1 MTAATERLAGSE
13 GVLRTVLPG
22 GLRVITESL
31 PAVRSAAFGIW
42 AGVGSRDEDPAHAG
56 ATHYLEHLLFKGTR
70 RRSALEISASM
81 DAVGG
86 ELNAFTAKEYTC
98 YYARVLDADLPLAI
112 DVLSDMVTSSLIEP
126 KEVDAER
133 GVILEEIAM
142 NEDDP
147 ADLVHEAFSELAFG
161 DTPLGRP
168 ILGTVDS
175 INSITRDRIAEH
187 YRARYTPDHLVVA
200 AAGSLDHD
208 HVVELT
214 AAAFGAVL
222 SGQRAPAGPRLTGP
236 QADGGTAT
244 GVRLVSR
251 PVEQANIV
259 LGCAGLAR
267 NDDRRFALGVLNA
280 ALGGG
285 MSSRLFQEVREKRG
299 LAYSVYSFSS
309 QHAECG
315 QWGIYAGCLP
325 AKTEEVLSICQD
337 EIAKVIESGL
347 TDEELDRGKG
357 QLRGSIVL
365 GLEDPSSRMRR
376 LGKSELVY
384 PRLEPVDEILARIE
398 AVTHDQVREVAADGA
413 WPAEGAG
420 HRGAVRR
427 RCRVRRGAGE
437 LAAAPQYSRLFW
449 LRPALMPRSGCRGA
463 GRDAL
468 FCGACLLRSRL
479 ARLSAPAV
487 PLTSTRSVPGG
498 WCAAS
503 GRRTT
508 RGQRRS

>member
-1 MTAATERLAGSE
+1 MTTETGRLSGSDD
-13 GVLRTVLPG
+13 GVRRTVLPG

-31 PAVRSAAFGIW
+31 PSVRSAAFGIW

-56 ATHYLEHLLFKGTR
+56 ATHYLEHLLFKGTPS
-70 RRSALEISASM
+70 RSALDISAAL

-147 ADLVHEAFSELAFG
+147 SDLVHEAFSAQLFG

-187 YRARYTPDHLVVA
+187 YRARYTPDNLVLA
-200 AAGSLDHD
+200 AAGNLEHEQ
-208 HVVELT
+208 VLEL
-214 AAAFGAVL
+214 AQAAFGEAL
-222 SGQRAPAGPRLTGP
+222 GGDTRPAPPRLDGTQAGAATG
-236 QADGGTAT
+236 T
-244 GVRLVSR
+244 GVRLVTR

-315 QWGIYAGCLP
+315 LWGIYAGCLP
-325 AKTEEVLSICQD
+325 AKTEEVLAICQE
-337 EIAKVIESGL
+337 EIAKLIDSGL
-347 TDEELDRGKG
+347 TDEEMERGKG

-365 GLEDPSSRMRR
+365 GLEDPSSRMSR

-384 PRLEPVDEILARIE
+384 PRLEPVDDILAEIE
-398 AVTHDQVREVAADGA
+398 AVTPDQVREVAV
-413 WPAEGAG
+413 
-420 HRGAVRR
+420 AVLGQPKALA
-427 RCRVRRGAGE
+427 VVGPFDSDE
-437 LAAAPQYSRLFW
+437 VFAAALPS
-449 LRPALMPRSGCRGA
+449 
-463 GRDAL
+463 
-468 FCGACLLRSRL
+468 
-479 ARLSAPAV
+479 
-487 PLTSTRSVPGG
+487 
-498 WCAAS
+498 
-503 GRRTT
+503 
-508 RGQRRS
+508 

>member
-1 MTAATERLAGSE
+1 
-13 GVLRTVLPG
+13 VLRTVLPG
-22 GLRVITESL
+22 GLRVVTESL

-42 AGVGSRDEDPAHAG
+42 AGVGSRDEDRSHAG
-56 ATHYLEHLLFKGTR
+56 ATHYLEHLLFKGTGR
-70 RRSALEISASM
+70 RTALEISAAL

-98 YYARVLDADLPLAI
+98 YYARVLDEDLPLAI
-112 DVLSDMVTSSLIEP
+112 DVLSDMVTNSLIEA

-147 ADLVHEAFSELAFG
+147 ADLVHEAFSEHVFG

-168 ILGTVDS
+168 ILGTVES

-187 YRARYTPDHLVVA
+187 YRARYTPDRLVVA
-200 AAGSLDHD
+200 AAGGIDHD
-208 HVVELT
+208 QVVQLT
-214 AAAFGAVL
+214 SAAFGAAV
-222 SGQRAPAGPRLTGP
+222 SGTAEPISPRL
-236 QADGGTAT
+236 GTTVPGLGSGT

-251 PVEQANIV
+251 PVEQANLV

-267 NDDRRFALGVLNA
+267 SDDRRFALGVLNA

-309 QHAECG
+309 QHADCG

-325 AKTEEVLSICQD
+325 AKTEEVLAICQE
-337 EIAKVIESGL
+337 EIAKVVQSGL
-347 TDEELDRGKG
+347 TDEELERGKG

-365 GLEDPSSRMRR
+365 GLEDPSSRMSR

-384 PRLEPVDEILARIE
+384 PRLEPVDEILAQIE
-398 AVTHDQVREVAADGA
+398 AVSHDEVREIANTVLGQPKALAIVGPFDDD
-413 WPAEGAG
+413 E
-420 HRGAVRR
+420 VF
-427 RCRVRRGAGE
+427 
-437 LAAAPQYSRLFW
+437 AAAL
-449 LRPALMPRSGCRGA
+449 A
-463 GRDAL
+463 G
-468 FCGACLLRSRL
+468 
-479 ARLSAPAV
+479 
-487 PLTSTRSVPGG
+487 
-498 WCAAS
+498 
-503 GRRTT
+503 
-508 RGQRRS
+508 